1 MRTVVY
7 NYIKALSLKSV
18 SLSSELPYSTSGT
31 ELYLKNKKTIYVD
44 VAQSQQ
50 DPAIDALNGSGAV
63 DETTTVSVYFVN
75 DAKKLPTDYDTI
87 VTQMKGARTAT
98 GTEGFIQKTCNVSS
112 SYQED
117 AVVTELVFSFRKI
130 IIN

>member
-1 MRTVVY
+1 MRQVVY

-18 SLSSELPYSTSGT
+18 SVSNELPYSTSGT

>member
-7 NYIKALSLKSV
+7 NYIKALGLKSV
-18 SLSSELPYSTSGT
+18 SVSNDLPYSTNGN

-50 DPAIDALNGSGAV
+50 DPAIDALDGSGAV

-75 DAKKLPTDYDTI
+75 DAKKLPSDYDTVI
-87 VTQMKGARTAT
+87 NQLKLARTAT

-117 AVVTELVFSFRKI
+117 SIVTQLVFSFRKI
-130 IIN
+130 ITN

>member
-7 NYIKALSLKSV
+7 NYIKALGLKSV
-18 SLSSELPYSTSGT
+18 SISNELPYSTNGS
-31 ELYLKNKKTIYVD
+31 ELYLKNKKTVYVD
-44 VAQSQQ
+44 VAESQQ
-50 DPAIDALNGSGAV
+50 DAAIDALNGSGAV

-98 GTEGFIQKTCNVSS
+98 GTEGYIQRTCNVSS

-117 AVVTELVFSFRKI
+117 AVVTELVFSFRKFI
-130 IIN
+130 TN

>member
-7 NYIKALSLKSV
+7 NYIKALSLKSA
-18 SLSSELPYSTSGT
+18 SLSNELPYSTSGT
-31 ELYLKNKKTIYVD
+31 ELYLKNKRTIYVD

-75 DAKKLPTDYDTI
+75 DAKKLPTDYDTV
-87 VTQMKGARTAT
+87 VTQMKGARTAA

>member
-18 SLSSELPYSTSGT
+18 SVSNELPYSTSGT

-117 AVVTELVFSFRKI
+117 AVVTELVFSFRKLI
-130 IIN
+130 TN

>member
-7 NYIKALSLKSV
+7 NYIKALGLKSV
-18 SLSSELPYSTSGT
+18 SISNELPYSTNGS
-31 ELYLKNKKTIYVD
+31 ELYLKNKKTVYVD
-44 VAQSQQ
+44 VAESQQ
-50 DPAIDALNGSGAV
+50 DAAIDALNGSGAV

-98 GTEGFIQKTCNVSS
+98 GTEGYIQRTCNVSS

-117 AVVTELVFSFRKI
+117 AIVTELVFSFRKFI
-130 IIN
+130 TN

>member
-1 MRTVVY
+1 MRQVVY
-7 NYIKALSLKSV
+7 NYIKALGLKSV

-50 DPAIDALNGSGAV
+50 DAAIDALNGSGAV
-63 DETTTVSVYFVN
+63 DEITTVSVYFVN
-75 DAKKLPTDYDTI
+75 DAKKLPTDYDTV

-117 AVVTELVFSFRKI
+117 AVVTELVFSFRKFI
-130 IIN
+130 TN

>member
-18 SLSSELPYSTSGT
+18 SLSNELPYSTSGT

>member
-1 MRTVVY
+1 MRQVVY

-18 SLSSELPYSTSGT
+18 SLSTELPYSTSGS

-75 DAKKLPTDYDTI
+75 DAKKLPNDYDTI
-87 VTQMKGARTAT
+87 VTQLKGARTAT

>member
-7 NYIKALSLKSV
+7 NYIKALSLKSA
-18 SLSSELPYSTSGT
+18 SLSNELPYSTSGT
-31 ELYLKNKKTIYVD
+31 ELYLKNKRTIYVD

-87 VTQMKGARTAT
+87 VTQMKGARTAA

>member
-18 SLSSELPYSTSGT
+18 SLSNELPYSTSGT

-117 AVVTELVFSFRKI
+117 AVVTELVFSFRKLI
-130 IIN
+130 TN

>member
-1 MRTVVY
+1 M
-7 NYIKALSLKSV
+7 
-18 SLSSELPYSTSGT
+18 
-31 ELYLKNKKTIYVD
+31 
-44 VAQSQQ
+44 AQSQQ

>member
-7 NYIKALSLKSV
+7 NYIKALSLKSA
-18 SLSSELPYSTSGT
+18 SLSNELPYSTSGT
-31 ELYLKNKKTIYVD
+31 ELYLKNKRTIYVD

-75 DAKKLPTDYDTI
+75 DAKKLPTDYDTV